1 MNHQPD
7 RTSCAVYTRRLNTEK
22 DQEDHSM
29 YKALTTIAAGLAIT
43 APAYAGNI
51 SAPVVEQPVA
61 VAPAPVAP
69 ASPDWTGFYGGAQLG
84 YGDVSSNGALN
95 GDDVIGG
102 ISAGYDYDLGSW
114 VLGGG
119 LDYDFADI
127 NLGGGTNLENVFRAK
142 LRAGYKVGNG
152 LIYGTGGYAQA
163 DTNTTGSEDGYFV
176 GAGYEHMVSQ
186 NISVGGEALYHE
198 FENVGGTTTD
208 VEAMTYQAKVNF
220 RF

>member
-1 MNHQPD
+1 
-7 RTSCAVYTRRLNTEK
+7 
-22 DQEDHSM
+22 M

-95 GDDVIGG
+95 GD
-102 ISAGYDYDLGSW
+102 
-114 VLGGG
+114 
-119 LDYDFADI
+119 DI

-198 FENVGGTTTD
+198 FDNVGGTTTD